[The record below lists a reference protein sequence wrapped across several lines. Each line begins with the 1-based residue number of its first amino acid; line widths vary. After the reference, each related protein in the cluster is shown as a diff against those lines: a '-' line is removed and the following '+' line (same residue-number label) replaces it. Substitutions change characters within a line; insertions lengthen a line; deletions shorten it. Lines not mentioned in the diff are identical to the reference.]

1 MNTRSQQR
9 IHRKRRIRAKLSGSA
24 DIPRLSVFR
33 SHRALSVQVINDV
46 KGETLL
52 SATVHGTTKKDA
64 RVLGEE
70 IGKKT
75 TGDGLIAI
83 TNWHLLVEDEE
94 FDEEISP
101 LGHRIAG
108 NLNRFPAVFR
118 CIDKLVK
125 AIYR

>member
-33 SHRALSVQVINDV
+33 SHRVLSVQAINDV

-64 RVLGEE
+64 RILGED
-70 IGKKT
+70 IGKKAKEKHIKT
-75 TGDGLIAI
+75 VVFDRNGYRYHGVIQELADVMRQGGLK
-83 TNWHLLVEDEE
+83 
-94 FDEEISP
+94 F
-101 LGHRIAG
+101 
-108 NLNRFPAVFR
+108 
-118 CIDKLVK
+118 
-125 AIYR
+125 